1 MVPGT
6 MKIVWDNSPHRG
18 FHGTYRI
25 LFTDDGSRGSTP
37 RHMSVLGEAFL
48 MDFFVVDL
56 LDQEKAWDRRRADAD
71 ALLRDLHE
79 KEGPP
84 FVLVLTTINIT
95 EELFQSL
102 RG

>member
-6 MKIVWDNSPHRG
+6 IKIVWENSPHRG

-37 RHMSVLGEAFL
+37 RQMSVLGEAFL
-48 MDFFVVDL
+48 KDFFVVDL
-56 LDQEKAWDRRRADAD
+56 FDLKMAWDRRRADAD
-71 ALLRDLHE
+71 AWLRDLHE

-84 FVLVLTTINIT
+84 FVLVLTPINIT
-95 EELFQSL
+95 EELFESL

>member
-6 MKIVWDNSPHRG
+6 IKIVWENSPHRG

-37 RHMSVLGEAFL
+37 RQMSVLL
-48 MDFFVVDL
+48 KDFFVVDL
-56 LDQEKAWDRRRADAD
+56 FDLKMAWDRRRADAD
-71 ALLRDLHE
+71 AWLRDLHE

-84 FVLVLTTINIT
+84 FVLVLTPINIT
-95 EELFQSL
+95 EELFESL